1 MTVTETWREVKSFV
15 EVAAKQNRNLPCIQ
29 AALVNLIRRGNSD
42 GWRVESFCS

>member
-42 GWRVESFCS
+42 GWRVEGFCS